1 VNMDK
6 GTRMRTSMRMRMM
19 RQDLVVPHRGEEG
32 IALVTTLVIL
42 LIMTVLGVGAVAVT
56 ALENRIAGFQRTG
69 ESATSA
75 AESCVGTSVN
85 IIQQTLATSTLT
97 VPVAFVSA
105 TGPVLTSAE
114 VAANPSL
121 SMEISGSSDNDTD
134 LVTGAGAAGPDY
146 SLQINGYT
154 VLGDIDRLYL
164 MGKAGSGMQFAAGYE
179 GAGSGT
185 AGGGADIVYRI
196 DCRATLTAV
205 GTESRVV
212 AIYACTLNG
221 QCQKK
226 I

>member
-1 VNMDK
+1 
-6 GTRMRTSMRMRMM
+6 MRTKIRMM
-19 RQDLVVPHRGEEG
+19 RQDLVALQRGEEG

-42 LIMTVLGVGAVAVT
+42 LMMTVLGVGAVAVT

-85 IIQQTLATSTLT
+85 IIQQTLASSNLT
-97 VPVAFVSA
+97 VPAVFVSA
-105 TGPVLTSAE
+105 AGPVLTSAE
-114 VAANPSL
+114 VAVNPTL
-121 SMEISGSSDNDTD
+121 SMEISGQSDNHTD
-134 LVTGAGAAGPDY
+134 MVTGAGVTGPDY
-146 SLQINGYT
+146 SLQINGYS

-164 MGKAGSGMQFAAGYE
+164 IGKAGSGMQFAAGYE

-196 DCRATLTAV
+196 DCRATLTAA

>member
-1 VNMDK
+1 
-6 GTRMRTSMRMRMM
+6 MRMM
-19 RQDLVVPHRGEEG
+19 RQDLVVPHRSEEG

-97 VPVAFVSA
+97 VPAAFVSA
-105 TGPVLTSAE
+105 TGPVLNTAE
-114 VAANPSL
+114 VAVNPTL
-121 SMEISGSSDNDTD
+121 SMEISGQSDNDTD
-134 LVTGAGAAGPDY
+134 VVTGAGAAGPDY

-179 GAGSGT
+179 GVGSGT

>member
-1 VNMDK
+1 
-6 GTRMRTSMRMRMM
+6 MRTKIRMM
-19 RQDLVVPHRGEEG
+19 RQDLVALQRGEEG

-42 LIMTVLGVGAVAVT
+42 LMMTVLGVGAVAVT

-85 IIQQTLATSTLT
+85 IIQQTLASSNLT
-97 VPVAFVSA
+97 VPAVFVSA
-105 TGPVLTSAE
+105 AGPVLTSAE
-114 VAANPSL
+114 VAVNPTL
-121 SMEISGSSDNDTD
+121 SMEISGQSDNHTD
-134 LVTGAGAAGPDY
+134 MVTGAGVTGPDY
-146 SLQINGYT
+146 SLQINGYS

-164 MGKAGSGMQFAAGYE
+164 IGKTGSGMQFAAGYE

-196 DCRATLTAV
+196 DCRATLTAA

>member
-1 VNMDK
+1 MSTN
-6 GTRMRTSMRMRMM
+6 TRMM
-19 RQDLVVPHRGEEG
+19 RQDLGLSQRCEEG

-42 LIMTVLGVGAVAVT
+42 LIMTVLGMGAVAVT

-69 ESATSA
+69 ESAASA

-85 IIQQTLATSTLT
+85 IIQQTLASSNLT
-97 VPVAFVSA
+97 VPAAFVSA
-105 TGPVLTSAE
+105 TGPILTAAE

-121 SMEISGSSDNDTD
+121 SMEISGSADNHTD

-154 VLGDIDRLYL
+154 VLGDIDRLYI

-179 GAGSGT
+179 GTGTGT
-185 AGGGADIVYRI
+185 ASGGADVVYRI

-205 GTESRVV
+205 GSESRVV

>member
-1 VNMDK
+1 M
-6 GTRMRTSMRMRMM
+6 SMSTRMM
-19 RQDLVVPHRGEEG
+19 RQDLGLFQRREEG
-32 IALVTTLVIL
+32 VALVTTLVIM

-85 IIQQTLATSTLT
+85 IIQQTLASSNLT
-97 VPVAFVSA
+97 VPAAFVSA
-105 TGPVLTSAE
+105 AGPILTAAE

-121 SMEISGSSDNDTD
+121 TMEISGNADNNTD
-134 LVTGAGAAGPDY
+134 MVTGVGAAGPDY
-146 SLQINGYT
+146 SLQINGYS
-154 VLGDIDRLYL
+154 VLGDIDRLYV
-164 MGKAGSGMQFAAGYE
+164 MGKAGSGQQMAAGDE
-179 GAGSGT
+179 GVGSGT
-185 AGGGADIVYRI
+185 AGGGADVVYRI
-196 DCRATLTAV
+196 DCRATLTAA

-212 AIYACTLNG
+212 ATYACTLNG

>member
-1 VNMDK
+1 
-6 GTRMRTSMRMRMM
+6 M
-19 RQDLVVPHRGEEG
+19 RQDLVVPQRGEEG

-56 ALENRIAGFQRTG
+56 ALENRMAGFQRTG

-85 IIQQTLATSTLT
+85 IIQQTLASSNLT
-97 VPVAFVSA
+97 VPAALVSA
-105 TGPVLTSAE
+105 AGPVLNTAE
-114 VAANPSL
+114 VAVNPTL

-146 SLQINGYT
+146 SLQINGYS
-154 VLGDIDRLYL
+154 VLGDIDRLYI
-164 MGKAGSGMQFAAGYE
+164 MGKAGSGQQFAAGYE

-205 GTESRVV
+205 GSESRVV

>member
-1 VNMDK
+1 
-6 GTRMRTSMRMRMM
+6 MRTSIRMM
-19 RQDLVVPHRGEEG
+19 RQDLVVPRRGEEG

-85 IIQQTLATSTLT
+85 IIQQTLASSNLT
-97 VPVAFVSA
+97 VPAAFVSA
-105 TGPVLTSAE
+105 AGPVLTSAE
-114 VAANPSL
+114 VAVNPTL
-121 SMEISGSSDNDTD
+121 SMEISGQSDNHPDM
-134 LVTGAGAAGPDY
+134 VTGAGVTGPDY

-164 MGKAGSGMQFAAGYE
+164 MGKAGSGMQFAAGYD

-185 AGGGADIVYRI
+185 ANGGADVVYRI

>member
-1 VNMDK
+1 
-6 GTRMRTSMRMRMM
+6 M
-19 RQDLVVPHRGEEG
+19 RQNPVVLNRGDEG

-105 TGPVLTSAE
+105 AGPVLTAAE

-134 LVTGAGAAGPDY
+134 QMAGVGPTGPDY

-196 DCRATLTAV
+196 DCTATLAAT
-205 GTESRVV
+205 GTQSRVV
-212 AIYACTLNG
+212 ATYACTLNG

>member
-1 VNMDK
+1 
-6 GTRMRTSMRMRMM
+6 MRTSIRMM
-19 RQDLVVPHRGEEG
+19 RQDLVVSRRGEEG

-85 IIQQTLATSTLT
+85 IIQQTLASSNLT
-97 VPVAFVSA
+97 VPAAFVSA
-105 TGPVLTSAE
+105 AGPVLTAAE
-114 VAANPSL
+114 VAVNPTL
-121 SMEISGSSDNDTD
+121 SMEISGSSDNSPD
-134 LVTGAGAAGPDY
+134 LVTGVGAAGPDY
-146 SLQINGYT
+146 SLQINGYS
-154 VLGDIDRLYL
+154 VLGDIDRLYI
-164 MGKAGSGMQFAAGYE
+164 MGKAGSGQQFAAGYE
-179 GAGSGT
+179 GVGSGT
-185 AGGGADIVYRI
+185 AGGGADVVYRI

-205 GTESRVV
+205 GTESRVM

-221 QCQKK
+221 ICQKK

>member
-1 VNMDK
+1 
-6 GTRMRTSMRMRMM
+6 MRTKIRMM
-19 RQDLVVPHRGEEG
+19 RQDLVVPQRGEEG

-42 LIMTVLGVGAVAVT
+42 LMMTVLGVGAVAVT

-85 IIQQTLATSTLT
+85 IIQQTLASSNLT
-97 VPVAFVSA
+97 VPAAFVSA
-105 TGPVLTSAE
+105 AGPVLTSAE
-114 VAANPSL
+114 VAVNPTL
-121 SMEISGSSDNDTD
+121 SMEISGQSDNHTD
-134 LVTGAGAAGPDY
+134 MVTGAGVTGPDY
-146 SLQINGYT
+146 SLQINGYS

-164 MGKAGSGMQFAAGYE
+164 IGKAGSGMQFAAGYE

-196 DCRATLTAV
+196 DCTATLTAA
-205 GTESRVV
+205 GTQSHVV

>member
-1 VNMDK
+1 MNMSK
-6 GTRMRTSMRMRMM
+6 GMRMRTGMRTMRH
-19 RQDLVVPHRGEEG
+19 DLAVPQRGETG
-32 IALVTTLVIL
+32 VALVTTLVIL

-85 IIQQTLATSTLT
+85 IIQQTLASNTLT

-105 TGPVLTSAE
+105 AGPVLNTAE
-114 VAANPSL
+114 VAVIPSL
-121 SMEISGSSDNDTD
+121 SMEISGGSDNNTD
-134 LVTGAGAAGPDY
+134 VVTGVGAAGPDY
-146 SLQINGYT
+146 RLDINGYT

-179 GAGSGT
+179 GSGSGT

-196 DCRATLTAV
+196 DCRATLTAS
-205 GTESRVV
+205 GSESRVV

>member
-1 VNMDK
+1 M
-6 GTRMRTSMRMRMM
+6 
-19 RQDLVVPHRGEEG
+19 P
-32 IALVTTLVIL
+32 
-42 LIMTVLGVGAVAVT
+42 
-56 ALENRIAGFQRTG
+56 
-69 ESATSA
+69 A
-75 AESCVGTSVN
+75 AW
-85 IIQQTLATSTLT
+85 
-97 VPVAFVSA
+97 VSA
-105 TGPVLTSAE
+105 TGPVLNTAE
-114 VAANPSL
+114 VAVNPTL

-134 LVTGAGAAGPDY
+134 VVTGVGAAGPDY

-164 MGKAGSGMQFAAGYE
+164 MGKAGAGMQFAAGYE
-179 GAGSGT
+179 GVGSGT

-196 DCRATLTAV
+196 DCLARLQAV

>member
-1 VNMDK
+1 
-6 GTRMRTSMRMRMM
+6 MR
-19 RQDLVVPHRGEEG
+19 G
-32 IALVTTLVIL
+32 
-42 LIMTVLGVGAVAVT
+42 
-56 ALENRIAGFQRTG
+56 QRR
-69 ESATSA
+69 S
-75 AESCVGTSVN
+75 
-85 IIQQTLATSTLT
+85 
-97 VPVAFVSA
+97 
-105 TGPVLTSAE
+105 
-114 VAANPSL
+114 
-121 SMEISGSSDNDTD
+121 
-134 LVTGAGAAGPDY
+134 

-179 GAGSGT
+179 GVGSGT

-196 DCRATLTAV
+196 DCRATLVAV

>member
-1 VNMDK
+1 MNMDK
-6 GTRMRTSMRMRMM
+6 GTRMRTSMRMMQ
-19 RQDLVVPHRGEEG
+19 QDLIVPHRSEEG

-85 IIQQTLATSTLT
+85 IIQQTLATGNLT
-97 VPVAFVSA
+97 VPVAFISA
-105 TGPVLTSAE
+105 TGPVLNTAE
-114 VAANPSL
+114 GGAVNPSL

-146 SLQINGYT
+146 SLQINGYS